1 MSKTLTFTVSVTFQ
15 DKITGY
21 NEVLKVAENIGRAI
35 ELECG
40 GMGIAPE
47 SSETFTRS
55 VSVKPQFIDETITKK
70 IV

>member
-1 MSKTLTFTVSVTFQ
+1 MSKTLTFSVSVTFE
-15 DKITGY
+15 DKITDD
-21 NEVLKVAENIGRAI
+21 NEVLEVAQNIARAI

-55 VSVKPQFIDETITKK
+55 VEVTPQFINQSVLKE

>member
-1 MSKTLTFTVSVTFQ
+1 MSKTLTFTVSVTFE
-15 DKITGY
+15 DKITDD
-21 NEVLKVAENIGRAI
+21 NEVLEVAENIARAI

-55 VSVKPQFIDETITKK
+55 VEVKSQFLDEVVTNK

>member
-1 MSKTLTFTVSVTFQ
+1 MSKTLTFTVSVTFE
-15 DKITGY
+15 DKITDD
-21 NEVLKVAENIGRAI
+21 NEVLEVAQNIARAI

-40 GMGIAPE
+40 GMGIASE

-55 VSVKPQFIDETITKK
+55 VEVKPQFLDEAVTKK